1 MSPNRVTLT
10 RAEAIRR
17 RREEEQKR
25 RDSLAQKRISIPK
38 PAPPKPK
45 VDRAPVK
52 VAAPVETNRHSRRYD
67 IAMSTPY
74 GRADIGV
81 KTPHGPLL
89 DMPQFC
95 FGPRWVCFLLVA
107 VCGPG

>member
-81 KTPHGPLL
+81 KHAQAPSPPR
-89 DMPQFC
+89 PQFGFC
-95 FGPRWVCFLLVA
+95 PRWLSFLLV
-107 VCGPG
+107 GDRR